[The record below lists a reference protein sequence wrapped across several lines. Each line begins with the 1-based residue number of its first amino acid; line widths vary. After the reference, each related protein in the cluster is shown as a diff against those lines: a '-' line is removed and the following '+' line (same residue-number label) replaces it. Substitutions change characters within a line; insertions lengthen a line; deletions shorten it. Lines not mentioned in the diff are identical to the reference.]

1 MNYLLKSLGIYPIL
15 IIGCSL
21 LVSCDQ
27 NSTEIPQQSEPN
39 LKTQRVEVVHPKERS
54 FTANLL
60 ITGTAMP
67 NQKIMLHAME
77 SGYVKSIQKDI
88 GDQVRKGEVIAIL
101 DNPELYRMREKFAAQ
116 LDAKKATYDRLKQ
129 STATTPDLTPMQV
142 LDDAK
147 AEFIAASSEL
157 KVIEDRQ
164 NFLKVVAPFNGI
176 ISKRLVDHG
185 ALIQSGLSNSNA
197 TALVE
202 LQQTDPI
209 RLTIPFPE
217 TDVESIQQGM
227 EAIITFP
234 ELSGKPYSAN
244 ISRIARVLDFASKTM
259 QVEIDI
265 ANPEGKIKP
274 GMYAKVSMQMSSRNN
289 VLSLPV
295 TAQYYYKDVLFVLA
309 VENERVV
316 QIPLRKGLEN
326 KDFFEV
332 LNPEIGPDTQVIIQ
346 GKGLVKPGQIVNP
359 VLNDN

>member
-1 MNYLLKSLGIYPIL
+1 
-15 IIGCSL
+15 
-21 LVSCDQ
+21 
-27 NSTEIPQQSEPN
+27 
-39 LKTQRVEVVHPKERS
+39 
-54 FTANLL
+54 
-60 ITGTAMP
+60 
-67 NQKIMLHAME
+67 
-77 SGYVKSIQKDI
+77 
-88 GDQVRKGEVIAIL
+88 
-101 DNPELYRMREKFAAQ
+101 
-116 LDAKKATYDRLKQ
+116 
-129 STATTPDLTPMQV
+129 MQV

-346 GKGLVKPGQIVNP
+346 GKGLVNPGQIVNP
-359 VLNDN
+359 VLKDN